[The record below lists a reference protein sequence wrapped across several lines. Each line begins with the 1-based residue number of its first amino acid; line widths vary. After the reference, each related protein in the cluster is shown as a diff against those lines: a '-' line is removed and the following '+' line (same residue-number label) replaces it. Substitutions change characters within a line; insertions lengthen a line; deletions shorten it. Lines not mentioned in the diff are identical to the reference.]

1 MRSPADSGFGWND
14 DVKCIIA
21 KRDVF
26 DHWVRTHPIA
36 EGLLNKPFLHYD
48 ALSYVF
54 EKDRA
59 TKARVKTF
67 ADISLN
73 VSASYD
79 SVPTEDGLDMEFPA
93 MCNPRI
99 NMSPKDIMGEWPEK
113 AMSREDAM
121 AAQVIELIEA
131 ILNLTMAEKSNCV
144 VLVNQKVSLMR
155 SFIKMSDSMKAAYCR
170 ILLGGDS

>member
-1 MRSPADSGFGWND
+1 MQQFETYDLICECMEAVTDQ
-14 DVKCIIA
+14 
-21 KRDVF
+21 
-26 DHWVRTHPIA
+26 VRTIA
-36 EGLLNKPFLHYD
+36 
-48 ALSYVF
+48 
-54 EKDRA
+54 
-59 TKARVKTF
+59 
-67 ADISLN
+67 
-73 VSASYD
+73 
-79 SVPTEDGLDMEFPA
+79 
-93 MCNPRI
+93 
-99 NMSPKDIMGEWPEK
+99 EWPEK